1 MQWLGHW
8 ALDLSARGLG
18 TGPLILL
25 SLDMKCYQTSFLS
38 LPYMKKSITEQL
50 CPEMHT
56 IDRLH
61 KRWPKKNSF
70 VFVLITPTSLV
81 LKELFFCILSVP
93 MRRVTLISIKRKEY
107 FFGCH
112 LCSWSIRCMMISIN
126 ETKCPFA
133 FLVNFA
139 ITSGKKYGE

>member
-1 MQWLGHW
+1 MFTFGAALFIKKKKKRKFICECLTLSPLPGDMVVQWLGYW

-18 TGPLILL
+18 TGPFILL

-38 LPYMKKSITEQL
+38 PPWMKKSITEQL

-61 KRWPKKNSF
+61 KWWPKKHSF

-81 LKELFFCILSVP
+81 LKELFFCILSVL
-93 MRRVTLISIKRKEY
+93 MRLVTLISIKRK
-107 FFGCH
+107 
-112 LCSWSIRCMMISIN
+112 
-126 ETKCPFA
+126 
-133 FLVNFA
+133 
-139 ITSGKKYGE
+139 

>member
-1 MQWLGHW
+1 MLP
-8 ALDLSARGLG
+8 DF
-18 TGPLILL
+18 II
-25 SLDMKCYQTSFLS
+25 FLS
-38 LPYMKKSITEQL
+38 LPCMKKSIKEQL
-50 CPEMHT
+50 CPEMYT

-61 KRWPKKNSF
+61 KWRPKKYSF
-70 VFVLITPTSLV
+70 VFVVIKPTSLV

-93 MRRVTLISIKRKEY
+93 MRLVTLISIKRKEY
-107 FFGCH
+107 FFGRH
-112 LCSWSIRCMMISIN
+112 LCNWSIRCMMISIN